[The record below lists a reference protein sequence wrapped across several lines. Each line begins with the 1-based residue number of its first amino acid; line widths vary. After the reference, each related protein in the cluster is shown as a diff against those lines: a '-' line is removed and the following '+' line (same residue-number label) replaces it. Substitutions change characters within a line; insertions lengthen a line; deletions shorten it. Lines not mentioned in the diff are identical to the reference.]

1 MVSSACVVGRAVE
14 AGPPTPITQ
23 PSQAAN
29 HQRIVCECGRDLE
42 EAIQF
47 LIVLVEA
54 ARELR
59 SDERVFCVVEGPPA
73 AFEVQQ
79 GALAFGQVSHLW
91 HAHSLPARTPRYKYP
106 QVAHVG
112 SVIAMSHEAGHVVAQ
127 RPFLIGV
134 AGGACSGKTTISEK
148 LAALAGDD
156 DLALIRLDSYYV
168 ASTHPTLE
176 GRARSN
182 YDHPD
187 TFDWALLNDHLA
199 ALVAGASVPVPVYD
213 YAAYQRSDDV
223 QIVRPARIVVVEGI
237 LVLYDR
243 TLRDRFDL
251 KVFVDTDADIRLI
264 RRLDRDVAERGRTP
278 ASIVAQYLE
287 TVRPSHEQFVEPSK
301 RYADVI
307 LPEGGMN
314 SAGIDVLMARVR
326 ELTRV

>member
-1 MVSSACVVGRAVE
+1 
-14 AGPPTPITQ
+14 
-23 PSQAAN
+23 
-29 HQRIVCECGRDLE
+29 
-42 EAIQF
+42 
-47 LIVLVEA
+47 LVA
-54 ARELR
+54 
-59 SDERVFCVVEGPPA
+59 
-73 AFEVQQ
+73 
-79 GALAFGQVSHLW
+79 
-91 HAHSLPARTPRYKYP
+91 SLPMSTNTAADATSA
-106 QVAHVG
+106 VAP
-112 SVIAMSHEAGHVVAQ
+112 

-148 LAALAGDD
+148 LAALAGDEH
-156 DLALIRLDSYYV
+156 LALIKLDSYYV

-176 GRARSN
+176 GRALSN

-213 YAAYQRSDDV
+213 YAAYERSTEV

-237 LVLYDR
+237 LVLYDK

-264 RRLDRDVAERGRTP
+264 RRLERDVAERGRTP
-278 ASIVAQYLE
+278 ANIVAQYLA

-314 SAGIDVLMARVR
+314 VAGIAVLMARVR